1 MSDLLQS
8 AFIVSLLAGMVRI
21 ATPIL
26 FGALGELVTERAGV
40 LNLGVEGVMLMGAFA
55 GFIIAYFT
63 GSLWTGV
70 AGAIAAGALM
80 GLLMAFMV
88 STLKVDQTV
97 TGLAL
102 NLLSSGVTFYLYRVA
117 FKDVSAT
124 NLPNLKIFEVARIP
138 LLSQIPVLGEVIFS
152 QHLLTYIALALVPI
166 IWFFLYRT
174 KYGLELRVM
183 GENPR
188 AVDMRGTNVASR
200 QYLAVMFGSMLAGLG
215 GAFLTLA
222 SAGLFVPQ
230 ISGGRGWIALALVI
244 FGNWRPYQIFLGALF
259 FGLIDSFQL
268 QLQAVG
274 VDLPYQLLLTLPYV
288 LTILVLL
295 GSRGRTRAPLALGI
309 PYMREG

>member
-1 MSDLLQS
+1 MSDLLQA

-26 FGALGELVTERAGV
+26 LAALGELVTERAGI
-40 LNLGVEGVMLMGAFA
+40 LNLGLEGMMLMGAFA
-55 GFIIAYFT
+55 GFVVGYFT
-63 GSLWTGV
+63 GSLWGGV
-70 AGAIAAGALM
+70 AAALASGALL
-80 GLLMAFMV
+80 GLLMGFMV
-88 STLKVDQTV
+88 ATLKVDQTV

-102 NLLSSGVTFYLYRVA
+102 NLLSSGVTFYVYRLA

-124 NLPNLKIFEVARIP
+124 NLPNLRIFEVGRIP
-138 LLSQIPVLGEVIFS
+138 GLSQIPILGEVVFS
-152 QHLLTYIALALVPI
+152 QHVLTYIALALVPL
-166 IWFFLYRT
+166 IWFGLYRT
-174 KYGLELRVM
+174 KFGLELRVM

-188 AVDMRGTNVASR
+188 AVDMRGANVALR
-200 QYLAVMFGSMLAGLG
+200 QYLAVIFGGMLAAAG

-244 FGNWRPYQIFLGALF
+244 FGNWKPAQILLGALF

-288 LTILVLL
+288 LTILVLV
-295 GSRGRTRAPLALGI
+295 GSRGRTRAPLALGV

>member
-1 MSDLLQS
+1 MSDILQVT
-8 AFIVSLLAGMVRI
+8 FIVSLLAGMVRI

-40 LNLGVEGVMLMGAFA
+40 LNLGVEGAMLMGAFA
-55 GFIIAYFT
+55 GFVMAYFT
-63 GSLWTGV
+63 GSLWSGV
-70 AGAIAAGALM
+70 LAAIASGALM
-80 GLLMAFMV
+80 GLLMAVMAC
-88 STLKVDQTV
+88 TLKVDQTV

-102 NLLSSGVTFYLYRVA
+102 NILSTGVTFYLYRLA
-117 FKDVSAT
+117 FKDVSSS
-124 NLPNLKIFEVARIP
+124 NLPNIKIFEVWRIP
-138 LLSQIPVLGEVIFS
+138 LLSQIPILGEVIFS
-152 QHLLTYIALALVPI
+152 QHVLTYIGLAFVPV

-188 AVDMRGTNVASR
+188 AVDMRGANVALR
-200 QYLAVMFGSMLAGLG
+200 QYLAVIFGSMMAGLG

-230 ISGGRGWIALALVI
+230 ISGGRGWIAIALVI
-244 FGNWRPYQIFLGALF
+244 FGNWNPNTILLGALF
-259 FGLIDSFQL
+259 FGLIDSLQL

-274 VDLPYQLLLTLPYV
+274 VNLPYQLLLTLPYL

>member
-1 MSDLLQS
+1 MSDILQV

-26 FGALGELVTERAGV
+26 FGALGELVTEQAGV
-40 LNLGVEGVMLMGAFA
+40 LNLGVEGAMLMGAFA
-55 GFIIAYFT
+55 GFVTAYFT
-63 GSLWTGV
+63 GSLWSGV
-70 AGAIAAGALM
+70 LAAIASGALM
-80 GLLMAFMV
+80 GLLMAVMAC
-88 STLKVDQTV
+88 TLKVDQTV

-102 NLLSSGVTFYLYRVA
+102 NILSTGVTFYLYRLA
-117 FKDVSAT
+117 FKNVSSA
-124 NLPNLKIFEVARIP
+124 NLPNIKIFEVWRIP
-138 LLSQIPVLGEVIFS
+138 LLSQIPILGEVVFS
-152 QHLLTYIALALVPI
+152 QHILTYIGLALVPV

-188 AVDMRGTNVASR
+188 AVDMRGANVALR
-200 QYLAVMFGSMLAGLG
+200 QYLAVIFGSMMAGLG

-230 ISGGRGWIALALVI
+230 ISGGRGWIAIALVI
-244 FGNWRPYQIFLGALF
+244 FGNWNPTTILLGAMF

-274 VDLPYQLLLTLPYV
+274 VNLPYQLLLTLPYV
-288 LTILVLL
+288 LTILVLV